1 MSATHPRGTS
11 NSNLRGSA
19 ETRRRRKVWL
29 LATFDLDLGPEL
41 ARCALAVH
49 PDCQSLV
56 TYETMQVDRI
66 VSGLAGG
73 TYRRSNIQPVCA
85 PCNHRKGTQEREAH
99 HAQTCD
105 GTCARCLS
113 AQTIRMDFAALREAQ
128 ELAREAATAGYAT
141 ESGQYGAL
149 MTLRDYLV
157 QTRGEE

>member
-11 NSNLRGSA
+11 SANVRGSA
-19 ETRRRRKVWL
+19 ATRRRRKGWL
-29 LATFDLDLGPEL
+29 LATFDVDLGPER

-49 PDCQSLV
+49 ERCEGTV

-73 TYRRSNIQPVCA
+73 TYRRENIQPACA
-85 PCNHRKGTQEREAH
+85 PCNHQKGTQEREEH
-99 HAQTCD
+99 HRLTC
-105 GTCARCLS
+105 GGQCTRCRRTTEYRMAR
-113 AQTIRMDFAALREAQ
+113 EVQ
-128 ELAREAATAGYAT
+128 ELERERVTAGYAT